1 MLGHR
6 RAAAWDAGAS
16 VRRKTGRPSST
27 ATEAVRQ
34 PDAARVFGRFLDTT
48 RVFGR
53 GSDTHLALGRFL
65 DTAAFSGEIRTPSA
79 FSGGFWTSRASSGE
93 IRSFL
98 ASKMAKCRPTMSAAS
113 GCRPKTKE
121 NEMATPLHQGAAWM
135 GGAPASIPRF
145 RQQQLRCHIQAIRE
159 ALQFF

>member
-1 MLGHR
+1 MLSSDR
-6 RAAAWDAGAS
+6 RLY
-16 VRRKTGRPSST
+16 RR
-27 ATEAVRQ
+27 
-34 PDAARVFGRFLDTT
+34 RVFSDNIRMRWVFSGRFW
-48 RVFGR
+48 
-53 GSDTHLALGRFL
+53 THA
-65 DTAAFSGEIRTPSA
+65 A

-98 ASKMAKCRPTMSAAS
+98 APKMAKYRPRTLAAS
-113 GCRPKTKE
+113 ECCPKTKE
-121 NEMATPLHQGAAWM
+121 NEMTTPLHQGASRM